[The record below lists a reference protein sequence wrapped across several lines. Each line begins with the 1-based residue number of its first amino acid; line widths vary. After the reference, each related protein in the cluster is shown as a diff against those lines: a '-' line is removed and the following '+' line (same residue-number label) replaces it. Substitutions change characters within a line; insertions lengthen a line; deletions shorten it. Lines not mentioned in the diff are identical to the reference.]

1 MRRAEIQAEIHE
13 EMRAT
18 RFMERCE
25 GEIHGNAMEGK
36 CRVSG
41 GGWAGGW
48 LVSGATDV
56 WEAWSVGDGA
66 SDINRADCG
75 A

>member
-48 LVSGATDV
+48 LVSGRD
-56 WEAWSVGDGA
+56 
-66 SDINRADCG
+66 
-75 A
+75 